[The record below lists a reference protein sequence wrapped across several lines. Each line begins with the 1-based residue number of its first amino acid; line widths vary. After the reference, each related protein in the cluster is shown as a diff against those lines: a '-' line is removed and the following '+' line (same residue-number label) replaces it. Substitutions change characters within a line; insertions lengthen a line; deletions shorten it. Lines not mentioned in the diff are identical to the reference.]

1 MSSEYTQFI
10 QSFLFIYFLMQ
21 GYTYFNNFLMYLV
34 FNADRIPVNGEVS
47 LQVAAGVFHD
57 RDKSF

>member
-1 MSSEYTQFI
+1 
-10 QSFLFIYFLMQ
+10 MQ
-21 GYTYFNNFLMYLV
+21 GCTHFNNFLMYLV

-47 LQVAAGVFHD
+47 LQVAAGVFHG

>member
-1 MSSEYTQFI
+1 MSSEYTQI
-10 QSFLFIYFLMQ
+10 HSVLFFPKR
-21 GYTYFNNFLMYLV
+21 TYFNNFLMYLV

-47 LQVAAGVFHD
+47 LQVAAGVFHG